1 MLEERHKISWCRHER
16 GWFANMIIRWRVR
29 KKGKRVTHLDRDL
42 CKQFHEA
49 SGRCSAGNG
58 LDADIKSTQGVFI
71 LNTEQ
76 RLNLRRLPRDHVRM
90 PQGTM

>member
-1 MLEERHKISWCRHER
+1 MLEERHKISWCRHEH
-16 GWFANMIIRWRVR
+16 ANMIIRWRVR

-42 CKQFHEA
+42 QFHEA